1 MYLYVFIMIINHF
14 ALFKKSEYAAWR
26 LYFTDGLHDMTA
38 DDAVLTQRTL
48 YWRKHSSGVK
58 ASSDRGSR
66 SSGSFQ
72 TLNP

>member
-1 MYLYVFIMIINHF
+1 
-14 ALFKKSEYAAWR
+14 
-26 LYFTDGLHDMTA
+26 MTA